1 MVASFIEVADFIK
14 VASCIMAASSTMAA
28 RLQLVMT
35 LIVTEQLQ
43 FVQLEWVNH
52 SKASA

>member
-14 VASCIMAASSTMAA
+14 VVSCIMAASSTMAA

-35 LIVTEQLQ
+35 LIVTKQLQ